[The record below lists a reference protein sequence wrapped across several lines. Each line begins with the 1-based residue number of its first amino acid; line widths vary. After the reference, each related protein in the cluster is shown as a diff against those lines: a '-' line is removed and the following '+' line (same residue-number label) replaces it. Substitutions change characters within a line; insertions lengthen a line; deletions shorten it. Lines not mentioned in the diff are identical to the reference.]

1 LPRIRLLA
9 RRAIVLA
16 LVAQGTVAVL
26 AAPTVRAAVNATVF
40 TPIADAAV
48 RSDKP
53 STKLGTGNRLLAD
66 KSPTMASFLRFQVAG
81 LAQGV
86 SGARL
91 RLWATDK
98 SSNGPEVH
106 VVNAPWDEATVTYNN
121 QPAVDSVVVGD
132 VGAVSAGQW
141 LEYDLSPLAIGNGL
155 VDLAL
160 VADSADGTDFA
171 SRDDADPGHRPQLV
185 VEITDVGPPPPP
197 PPPPPDG
204 PFSFGLIGDTGY
216 SESSTAK
223 FLSVRDAMNAANLD
237 FAVHIG
243 DFKSQSDPCT
253 DSVYTVNRNRFDA
266 FMQPLVYTPGDNE
279 WRDCSGK
286 LERLAHLRQVF
297 FSTDQSRGTPSMTVE
312 QQSAAFPENAR
323 WYQGAVTFVT
333 LHNVGSDNNGG
344 QSSEF
349 GPRNAANIAWM
360 KAAFESAR
368 ARNSTAVVIL
378 SHANPGFPPD
388 STARADK
395 VGFHSYLEALRSE
408 VQAWGK
414 PVVYVHGDTHT
425 FRIDHPTVLG
435 TALPN
440 FTRVEVYGPNDDDWV
455 RADYDPAN
463 PALFTI
469 RSR

>member
-1 LPRIRLLA
+1 
-9 RRAIVLA
+9 VLS
-16 LVAQGTVAVL
+16 LVAQGTVIVL
-26 AAPTVRAAVNATVF
+26 SAPAVRAAVTTTVF
-40 TPIADAAV
+40 SPIADAAV

-53 STKLGTGNRLLAD
+53 ATKLGAGNRLLAD
-66 KSPTMASFLRFQVAG
+66 KSPTMASFVRFEVAG
-81 LAQGV
+81 LAQV
-86 SGARL
+86 PSGARL
-91 RLWATDK
+91 RLWVTDK

-106 VVNAPWDEATVTYNN
+106 VVSAPWDEATVTYDNR
-121 QPAVDSVVVGD
+121 PAVDPMVVAD
-132 VGAVSAGQW
+132 VGAVSAGKW
-141 LEYDLSPLAIGNGL
+141 LEYDLSALAIGNGL

-160 VADSADGTDFA
+160 VADSSDGTDFA
-171 SRDDADPGHRPQLV
+171 SRDDSDPSRRPQLV
-185 VEITDVGPPPPP
+185 VETTDVAPPPPPP

-216 SESSTAK
+216 SESSLAK
-223 FLSVRDAMNAANLD
+223 FGSVRESMNAADLD

-243 DFKSQSDPCT
+243 DFKNGTDFCP
-253 DSVYTVNRNRFDA
+253 DSVYTVNSNRFDA
-266 FMQPLVYTPGDNE
+266 FMQPLIYTPGDNE
-279 WRDCSGK
+279 WRDCSSK

-323 WYQGAVTFVT
+323 WYRGAVTFVT

-395 VGFHSYLEALRSE
+395 VGFRSYLEALRSE
-408 VQAWGK
+408 VEAWGK
-414 PVVYVHGDTHT
+414 PVIYVHGDTHT